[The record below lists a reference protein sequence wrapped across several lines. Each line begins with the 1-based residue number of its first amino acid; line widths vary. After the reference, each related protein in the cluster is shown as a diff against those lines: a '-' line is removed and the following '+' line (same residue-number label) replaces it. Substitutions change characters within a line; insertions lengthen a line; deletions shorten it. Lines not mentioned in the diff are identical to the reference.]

1 MKFGV
6 RECANIVFRAKQPIR
21 IGTATFQSGQPVLYI
36 DSATTSSMEQA
47 TTTVYAQGG
56 RGNARLLSW
65 EGEKTL
71 TFSFTDALLSP
82 IGFAILSGAGLFKRG
97 DGAGDNSVENSTKD
111 LVHFH
116 MTSGATLNVT
126 GSGVNAVGTIDLRS
140 AIAEFGSQA
149 RICKEDAPIYV
160 METESDG
167 SLTGNIYTGTLSIS
181 GGIITITT
189 PKIGTTNATSAA
201 VLVDYYVDLPGEHV
215 WEADITPETFGGNY
229 YVEADTLFRDQKTGK
244 DLPANLTFP
253 NVKLQSNFTMTF
265 AGSGDPSTF
274 DFTMDAF
281 PDFTYFDN
289 KKKVL
294 CALQIVDSIAL
305 GAQAAAAQAEDP
317 VMYHDGVRQDA
328 EAAAHDSYVTNVEL
342 GSGITSIT
350 WVSGDND
357 STDAAYLPNLKDGIN
372 IGNYIKINTADG
384 EKPLSEFAPT
394 YVAKYG
400 DGSEAG
406 QEASAAEKLAAQEAA
421 ARQYIELS
429 NDGYVVGI
437 KDTDGDPVSITI
449 TFPQANNGSGITKT
463 LEVHV
468 VTDGRTQG

>member
-6 RECANIVFRAKQPIR
+6 RECANIVFRAKQPVR
-21 IGTATFQSGQPVLYI
+21 IGTATFQAGQPVLYV
-36 DSATTSSMEQA
+36 DSATTSSLEQA

-97 DGAGDNSVENSTKD
+97 DGAGSDAVENNTKD

-116 MTSGATLNVT
+116 MTSGATLNV
-126 GSGVNAVGTIDLRS
+126 SGGTGTIDLRS
-140 AIAEFGSQA
+140 AIAEFGSEA

-160 METESDG
+160 METEADG
-167 SLTGNIYTGTLSIS
+167 SLTGNIYTGALNIA
-181 GGIITITT
+181 GGIITITA
-189 PKIGTTNATSAA
+189 PKIGTQNATSAA
-201 VLVDYYVDLPGEHV
+201 VLVDYYVDLPGKHV

-229 YVEADTLFRDQKTGK
+229 YVEADTLFRDQHTGK

-281 PDFTYFDN
+281 PDYTYFDN

-294 CALQIVDSIAL
+294 CALQIVDSLAL
-305 GAQAAAAQAEDP
+305 GAEAAAAQADDP

-328 EAAAHDSYVTNVEL
+328 EAAAHDSYLTDAEQ
-342 GSGITSIT
+342 GSTITSIA
-350 WVSGDND
+350 WVSGAADD
-357 STDAAYLPNLKDGIN
+357 QDAAFLPNVKDAIN
-372 IGNYIKINTADG
+372 FGSYITITTADG
-384 EKPLSEFAPT
+384 EKPLSEFSPVYSIARDGGNADQ
-394 YVAKYG
+394 YV
-400 DGSEAG
+400 DV
-406 QEASAAEKLAAQEAA
+406 SA
-421 ARQYIELS
+421 
-429 NDGYVVGI
+429 DGYIVGK
-437 KDTDGDPVSITI
+437 KDTNSDPVEVTA
-449 TFPQANNGSGITKT
+449 TFPKYIKTPASGNDPAVPYSYT

-468 VTDGRTQG
+468 VTDGRVSG

>member
-97 DGAGDNSVENSTKD
+97 DGAGNNDVENGTKD

-116 MTSGATLNVT
+116 MTSGATLEVSNGT
-126 GSGVNAVGTIDLRS
+126 GTIDLRS

-167 SLTGNIYTGTLSIS
+167 SLTGNIYTGALSIT
-181 GGIITITT
+181 GGVITITA
-189 PKIGTTNATSAA
+189 PKIGTVDATSAG
-201 VLVDYYVDLPGEHV
+201 VLVDYYIDLPGEHV

-229 YVEADTLFRDQKTGK
+229 YVEADTLFRDQHTGK

-294 CALQIVDSIAL
+294 CAMQIVDSIAL

-328 EAAAHDSYVTNVEL
+328 EAAAHDSYLTDAEQ
-342 GSGITSIT
+342 GSIITSIS

-357 STDAAYLPNLKDGIN
+357 STDIAKLYNVKDAVNFGD
-372 IGNYIKINTADG
+372 YITIMTEDG
-384 EKPLSEFAPT
+384 EKPLSEFSPEVTISRASGT
-394 YVAKYG
+394 ASEYVDVSADGYIVGKKDTAGTPVKVTLTFPKYI
-400 DGSEAG
+400 
-406 QEASAAEKLAAQEAA
+406 QTEAS
-421 ARQYIELS
+421 
-429 NDGYVVGI
+429 
-437 KDTDGDPVSITI
+437 GDDPAVPYSY
-449 TFPQANNGSGITKT
+449 T
-463 LEVHV
+463 LDVHV
-468 VTDGRTQG
+468 VTIPQG